1 MEQFPTLAEL
11 IRRLEKCEEKICN
24 LEEDNTKFLIKQ
36 AGMDQKLD
44 YIIQTVDTLVKTVKE
59 LATIPS
65 KRWDAAITAAITA
78 GITIL
83 VTFAWSWSLFRK
95 IPGG

>member
-1 MEQFPTLAEL
+1 MEQCPYHPECL
-11 IRRLEKCEEKICN
+11 RRIEICEEEIRVLKD
-24 LEEDNTKFLIKQ
+24 DNTKFLIKQ

-44 YIIQTVDTLVKTVKE
+44 YIIKTVETLVKTVEDMAK
-59 LATIPS
+59 TPS
-65 KRWDAAITAAITA
+65 RRWDAAITAAITA

-95 IPGG
+95 VPGG